1 MKSLVLLSWLV
12 AALVISCSRGQK
24 ERGTGFRVVMVL
36 DVGGIG
42 DKGFNDAG
50 WAGVQRA
57 VKELGVKVD
66 LIQSHEQADFVQN
79 LSLAAQ
85 NADVVVGMG
94 FLMADAVRQAAQ
106 LHPRTK
112 FVFVDGAVESPN
124 VASYDFKAQEGAY
137 LAGILAASA
146 SKAGTVGAVL
156 GMEIPPVKAYE
167 AGFRAGVLT
176 FNRCRGKGVRC
187 IAATAGGFD
196 NPVKGKSLAQALMGR
211 GADVLIQIAGNTGV
225 GVIEAVKE
233 APEGTYAVGV
243 DVDQDDLAPGR
254 VLVSVLKRIDNA
266 VFNAIRAAKEGR
278 FEAGHRWI
286 GIAEGASGLT
296 EMRHTR
302 QAVSPEALGL
312 VRKAEA
318 MIREGRLVVPGR
330 VEDLETFVPP
340 EL

>member
-1 MKSLVLLSWLV
+1 
-12 AALVISCSRGQK
+12 
-24 ERGTGFRVVMVL
+24 MVL

-57 VKELGVKVD
+57 VKELGVKGD

-85 NADVVVGMG
+85 NAEVVVAMG
-94 FLMADAVRQAAQ
+94 FLMADAVRQAAP
-106 LHPRTK
+106 LHPETR
-112 FVFVDGAVESPN
+112 FVFVDGAVEAPN

-137 LAGILAASA
+137 LAGLLSAAA
-146 SKAGTVGAVL
+146 TKTGTVGAVL

-176 FNRCRGKGVRC
+176 FNRRRGRGVRYV
-187 IAATAGGFD
+187 AATAGGFD
-196 NPVKGKSLAQALMGR
+196 NPVKGKSLARALMGK

-233 APEGTYAVGV
+233 APEGTYAVGA
-243 DVDQDDLAPGR
+243 DIDQDDLAPGR

-266 VFNAIRAAKEGR
+266 VFEAIRAAKEGG

-302 QAVSPEALGL
+302 QAVPPEALEMA
-312 VRKAEA
+312 RRAEA
-318 MIREGRLVVPGR
+318 MIREGRLIVPSR
-330 VEDLETFVPP
+330 IEALETFVPP

>member
-1 MKSLVLLSWLV
+1 MKNLILLSWLV
-12 AALVISCSRGQK
+12 AALTFSCGGGQK

-57 VKELGVKVD
+57 VKELGVKAD

-94 FLMADAVRQAAQ
+94 FLMADAVRQAAP
-106 LHPRTK
+106 LHPGTK
-112 FVFVDGAVESPN
+112 FVFVDGAVEAPN
-124 VASYDFKAQEGAY
+124 VASYDFKAQEGAF
-137 LAGILAASA
+137 LAGILAAAA
-146 SKAGTVGAVL
+146 SRAGTVGAVL

-167 AGFRAGVLT
+167 AGFRAGILT
-176 FNRCRGKGVRC
+176 FNKCTGKGVRYV
-187 IAATAGGFD
+187 AVTAGGFD

-233 APEGTYAVGV
+233 APEGIYAVGV
-243 DVDQDDLAPGR
+243 DIDQDDLAPGR

-302 QAVSPEALGL
+302 QVLPSEALER
-312 VRKAEA
+312 VRKAEVL
-318 MIREGRLVVPGR
+318 IREGRLTVPAR